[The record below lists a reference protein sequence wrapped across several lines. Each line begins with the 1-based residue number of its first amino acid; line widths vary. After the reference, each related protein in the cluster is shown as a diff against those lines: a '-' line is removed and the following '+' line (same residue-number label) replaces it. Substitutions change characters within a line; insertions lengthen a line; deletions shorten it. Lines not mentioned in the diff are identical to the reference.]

1 MLLLPSPR
9 GMKFF
14 AIRKNV
20 LFGLEFMVLA
30 GMLATAS
37 VLAFWAFRTIQ
48 QTSNWV
54 EHTFEVRDTFSELL
68 AALQDAETA
77 HRAYLLTGREYYFQ
91 PYQAA
96 SDVVTSVVVRLEVL
110 LDDNAGQRHQFAR
123 IRPLIYDQLAFGA
136 RTMALKRAGEEK
148 KLHAVLLSDRTR
160 MLQTELRD
168 RVESMKQKASGE
180 LADRQHASTQDFAFA
195 RQVLAMLLI
204 GSGAV
209 LVLVCL
215 LLLRIKKLER
225 FVTICAWSKT
235 IRFEGQWISFEE
247 YLKRRYRV
255 KISHGISDTEFA
267 RRMEQL
273 GN

>member
-1 MLLLPSPR
+1 
-9 GMKFF
+9 
-14 AIRKNV
+14 V

-54 EHTFEVRDTFSELL
+54 EHTFEVRDTLSELL

-91 PYQAA
+91 PHQAA

-110 LDDNAGQRHQFAR
+110 LDDNASQRHQFAR

-148 KLHAVLLSDRTR
+148 KLTAVLLSDRTR

-180 LADRQHASTQDFAFA
+180 LADRQHESTQDFAFA

-247 YLKRRYRV
+247 YLKRRYHV
-255 KISHGISDTEFA
+255 KVSHGISDTEFA